1 MATGDARHD
10 SELRNPRPSTGPR
23 QNAALQGAT
32 MAFGKPPVKP
42 KPALKAINQN
52 PALAAASKA
61 GRDSNL
67 AGRTISSQNTGTAT
81 DDDVGDNL
89 TPHHTGRSATGS
101 GLDGGPARSRLN
113 DPGWD
118 EKKSVQR
125 QAKGNSE
132 SHIAANLAASRSVS
146 TSPNRRPFT
155 GQQRAVHRRVG
166 QNVETDGLMENTNN
180 YLSPMSAETN
190 SNAFIPPT
198 SQLINTFEKIAS
210 TPLKTDTSPRYQ
222 RPLSSPRNDLPS
234 PVLEPTLTTVR
245 PRSLDIRASLNSPK
259 PKLNPKLEFLPGR
272 ALLERASPGS
282 PGFNPSISESHI
294 AKKKPLEP
302 SISTA
307 KSIERYTENHLNKN
321 PTTSPSNTEDDE
333 DASSEN
339 SFVSASDGLQSD
351 YKPRPVVAKPRHIH
365 PNQQRPFTASQDPAA
380 TSQSSMS
387 VNSLANAMVASALA
401 SSRSQSPSGPSKR
414 LAPAP
419 PPTRRSTTS
428 IFANAQ
434 AHVSQSSRTPS
445 PSKSILQKHH
455 TGGKTGMR
463 TTMRK
468 MPRSSDDEDE
478 GLAKR
483 GRKNLMKKHPN
494 KHHEG
499 DRKRWRDVVS
509 DRERK
514 RYEGLWASNKGLFT
528 SPSTITK
535 SVPGVI
541 SPLPRGNSST
551 VGTKPGSSDS
561 LRSPPEDCVS
571 SQVVRD
577 IWSRSRLPD
586 DVLSDIWELVDRS
599 GTGMLSRD
607 EFVAGVWLVDQR
619 LKGRKLPQRVG
630 DSVWVSVGTLG
641 GVKVRDKHAGRKAR
655 PADSRD
661 LR

>member
-10 SELRNPRPSTGPR
+10 SELRSPRPSTGPK

-42 KPALKAINQN
+42 KPALKGISQN

-61 GRDSNL
+61 GKDSNL

-89 TPHHTGRSATGS
+89 TPHHTGRSAAGS
-101 GLDGGPARSRLN
+101 GLDVRPVRSRLN

-118 EKKSVQR
+118 EKRSVQR

-146 TSPNRRPFT
+146 TSPNRKPFA
-155 GQQRAVHRRVG
+155 GQQRAVYRRVG
-166 QNVETDGLMENTNN
+166 QNVETDGSMENTNG
-180 YLSPMSAETN
+180 YLSPISAETN
-190 SNAFIPPT
+190 SNAFTPPT
-198 SQLINTFEKIAS
+198 SELINAFEKIAS
-210 TPLKTDTSPRYQ
+210 SPLKTDTSPRYQ
-222 RPLSSPRNDLPS
+222 RPLSYPGNDLPS
-234 PVLEPTLTTVR
+234 PASDPTPTTLG
-245 PRSLDIRASLNSPK
+245 PKSLDIRASLNKPK
-259 PKLNPKLEFLPGR
+259 PKPKPKPEALPGR
-272 ALLERASPGS
+272 ASLGS
-282 PGFNPSISESHI
+282 PGFNPPISESDI
-294 AKKKPLEP
+294 AKKKPLVP
-302 SISTA
+302 SISRT
-307 KSIERYTENHLNKN
+307 KSIEKYTEKYSNKGL
-321 PTTSPSNTEDDE
+321 TTSPSNTDDNE

-365 PNQQRPFTASQDPAA
+365 RNQQRPFTASRDLAA

-401 SSRSQSPSGPSKR
+401 SSRSQSPSGPSKS

-428 IFANAQ
+428 IFTNAQ
-434 AHVSQSSRTPS
+434 AHMLQSSRTPS

-468 MPRSSDDEDE
+468 TPRSSDDEDE
-478 GLAKR
+478 GMVRR

-499 DRKRWRDVVS
+499 DRKRWRDAVS

-535 SVPGVI
+535 SVPGVT
-541 SPLPRGNSST
+541 SPLPRRNSGA
-551 VGTKPGSSDS
+551 VGTKPGTSDS
-561 LRSPPEDCVS
+561 LRSPPEECVS
-571 SQVVRD
+571 SLVVRD

-599 GTGMLSRD
+599 GTGMLSKD

-630 DSVWVSVGTLG
+630 DSVWASVGTLG
-641 GVKVRDKHAGRKAR
+641 GVKVKDKHAGRKAK